1 MNYQPITRRGLLA
14 GSALYGGLILT
25 DGTQDLASGFGDK
38 ESSESSPTP
47 ASSAPSTRRLPDLAP
62 ARWIWYPS
70 GRTLQSTFILFRRE
84 VDLAAKPRSA
94 FGWIAADN
102 RYRLEVNG
110 QRLQFG
116 PAPADPRWMEADPVD
131 LTAVLREGRNVRWC
145 DRALTTARAM
155 APALLGKAGFLFWLE
170 IEHADGRKADHRL
183 RRKLAGIALPGLAAR
198 AITSGGTCV
207 RFRKSSTRGST
218 LTAGARRNT
227 RSPPTGWPRC
237 LCRDRPTNPPWP
249 RPPMIICS
257 TWAPDR
263 LRVNCD
269 PGVFRSC
276 TSCQHRFRNFRSR
289 SGSSGCVRPRNTSSS
304 ARPGRSRQSA
314 RVLPPRWHLVSGRC
328 HSMESA
334 EPL

>member
-116 PAPADPRWMEADPVD
+116 PAPADPRWTEADPVD
-131 LTAVLREGRNVRWC
+131 LTAVLREGRNVVWVPPC
-145 DRALTTARAM
+145 SSTARAT
-155 APALLGKAGFLFWLE
+155 APAPWARRGSCSGLRSNMPMAARRRSSPTRAGGRCSAGPGSPGHYKRWYLRAPSGRVRRAALPSRL
-170 IEHADGRKADHRL
+170 EHAGIHAHRGLAGRDAF
-183 RRKLAGIALPGLAAR
+183 AGIA
-198 AITSGGTCV
+198 
-207 RFRKSSTRGST
+207 
-218 LTAGARRNT
+218 
-227 RSPPTGWPRC
+227 
-237 LCRDRPTNPPWP
+237 
-249 RPPMIICS
+249 
-257 TWAPDR
+257 
-263 LRVNCD
+263 
-269 PGVFRSC
+269 
-276 TSCQHRFRNFRSR
+276 QQ
-289 SGSSGCVRPRNTSSS
+289 
-304 ARPGRSRQSA
+304 ARPGHDR
-314 RVLPPRWHLVSGRC
+314 L
-328 HSMESA
+328 
-334 EPL
+334 